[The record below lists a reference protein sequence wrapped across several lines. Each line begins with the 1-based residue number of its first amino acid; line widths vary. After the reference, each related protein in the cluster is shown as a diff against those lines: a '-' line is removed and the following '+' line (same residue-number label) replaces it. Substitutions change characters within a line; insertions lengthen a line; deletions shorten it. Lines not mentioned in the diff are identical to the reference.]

1 MVWNSMLYPSEY
13 LEINKKQ
20 FNPIEKIMFT
30 NPTPKN
36 LVSNLK
42 KDTTLNSIN
51 LKQNINIIDQINNY
65 YSKNIYI
72 TGKQSVFILMINAIF
87 HLCNSYK
94 KQYFVFPNNKSA
106 ENFYFKLFDLIN
118 SLNIKKKIK
127 LSHSGIKDLNIL
139 HSIKDYDIIIYS
151 VGRFINNLS
160 HKNINL
166 YYNTTYLCDLDYYK
180 SNNLD
185 NVVEYLNSY
194 TRYPHLTVVFH
205 NSKENSDVIK
215 FLKYNNK
222 ISIIRYFRF
231 NNYNYRYH
239 EI

>member
-1 MVWNSMLYPSEY
+1 M
-13 LEINKKQ
+13 
-20 FNPIEKIMFT
+20 
-30 NPTPKN
+30 
-36 LVSNLK
+36 
-42 KDTTLNSIN
+42 
-51 LKQNINIIDQINNY
+51 NIF
-65 YSKNIYI
+65 S
-72 TGKQSVFILMINAIF
+72 AE
-87 HLCNSYK
+87 
-94 KQYFVFPNNKSA
+94 NKSA

-166 YYNTTYLCDLDYYK
+166 YYNTTYLCDLNYYK

-185 NVVEYLNSY
+185 NVFEYLNSY

-205 NSKENSDVIK
+205 NSKDFADNFE
-215 FLKYNNK
+215 K
-222 ISIIRYFRF
+222 IWDIDISR
-231 NNYNYRYH
+231 NP
-239 EI
+239 EIFH